1 MRRGSRVLGYG
12 VWMAL
17 EDGRLPD
24 LMELGLTMYEARA
37 YLALIRRES
46 YTAAQLARAAGVP
59 RQRIYDVLESLV
71 RQRLA
76 IVRPGR
82 VASYRAI
89 APDLAVGRLVDERRE
104 ALGRLE
110 QVADRLAGALAPTW
124 SDGRTQADP
133 LDYVEVLR
141 DPRAITT
148 RFTQIQRQAR
158 NELLCFAKP
167 AFFGVPSD
175 NTEGLRVT
183 RRLSRSGGSV
193 RTVYTA
199 DILGDKDTLDM
210 VLRFAEAGEGVRVAD
225 ELPLKLVIADQSL
238 VLFDMADPVAETG
251 ATTSLIIE
259 HPALALTLRHAF
271 TAIWE
276 RAQPLEMALT
286 RRA

>member
-1 MRRGSRVLGYG
+1 MV
-12 VWMAL
+12 L
-17 EDGRLPD
+17 EDGRIPD

-46 YTAAQLARAAGVP
+46 FTAAQLARAAGLP

-76 IVRPGR
+76 VVRPGR

-110 QVADRLAGALAPTW
+110 QVAGRLAEALAPTW
-124 SDGRTQADP
+124 SDGRTQTDP

-141 DPRAITT
+141 DPRVITV
-148 RFTQIQRQAR
+148 RFAQIQRQAR
-158 NELLCFAKP
+158 SELLCFAKP
-167 AFFGVPSD
+167 PFLGLPSD
-175 NTEGLRVT
+175 NIEGLRVT

-199 DILGDKDTLDM
+199 DILDDNDTLDV
-210 VLRFAEAGEGVRVAD
+210 VLRFAEAGEGVRVAKD
-225 ELPLKLVIADQSL
+225 LPLKLVIADQSL

-276 RAQPLEMALT
+276 QAQPLEAALAA
-286 RRA
+286 RSRSEL

>member
-1 MRRGSRVLGYG
+1 MRRDAGTEGSGLGYG
-12 VWMAL
+12 VCMAL
-17 EDGRLPD
+17 EDGRLPE
-24 LMELGLTMYEARA
+24 LMELGLTMYEGRA

-46 YTAAQLARAAGVP
+46 YRAAQLARAADVP
-59 RQRIYDVLESLV
+59 RQRIYDVVRGLV

-76 IVRPGR
+76 IMRPGR

-124 SDGRTQADP
+124 SDGRTHTDP

-167 AFFGVPSD
+167 PFLGVPSD
-175 NTEGLRVT
+175 NIEGLRVT
-183 RRLSRSGGSV
+183 RRPPRSRRSARAGS
-193 RTVYTA
+193 TA
-199 DILGDKDTLDM
+199 D
-210 VLRFAEAGEGVRVAD
+210 
-225 ELPLKLVIADQSL
+225 LPADQHT
-238 VLFDMADPVAETG
+238 P
-251 ATTSLIIE
+251 
-259 HPALALTLRHAF
+259 
-271 TAIWE
+271 
-276 RAQPLEMALT
+276 
-286 RRA
+286 

>member
-1 MRRGSRVLGYG
+1 VHDARRFGYG
-12 VWMAL
+12 DRMAL
-17 EDGRLPD
+17 EDGRLPE

-76 IVRPGR
+76 IMRPGR

-89 APDLAVGRLVDERRE
+89 APDVAVGRLVDQRRE
-104 ALGRLE
+104 ELGRLE
-110 QVADRLAGALAPTW
+110 QVAGRVAEALAPTW
-124 SDGRTQADP
+124 SDGRTQTDP

-141 DPRAITT
+141 DPRAITV
-148 RFTQIQRQAR
+148 RFAQIQRRAQS
-158 NELLCFAKP
+158 ELLCFAKP
-167 AFFGVPSD
+167 PFLGVPED
-175 NTEGLRVT
+175 NIEGLRVT
-183 RRLSRSGGSV
+183 RRLSRNGGSV

-199 DILGDKDTLDM
+199 EVLDDPGTLDV
-210 VLRFAEAGEGVRVAD
+210 VLRFAEAGEGIRIAD
-225 ELPLKLVIADQSL
+225 ELPLKLVIADQAL

-259 HPALALTLRHAF
+259 HPALARTLRQAF

-276 RAQPLEMALT
+276 QAEPLEKALA

>member
-1 MRRGSRVLGYG
+1 
-12 VWMAL
+12 MAL
-17 EDGRLPD
+17 EDGRLPE

-46 YTAAQLARAAGVP
+46 YTAAQLARAARVP

-76 IVRPGR
+76 IMRPGR

-89 APDLAVGRLVDERRE
+89 APDVAVGRLVDERRE
-104 ALGRLE
+104 ELGRLE
-110 QVADRLAGALAPTW
+110 QVAGRLAEALAPTW
-124 SDGRTQADP
+124 SDGRTQTDP

-141 DPRAITT
+141 DPRAITV
-148 RFTQIQRQAR
+148 RFAQIQRRAQS
-158 NELLCFAKP
+158 ELLCFAKP
-167 AFFGVPSD
+167 PFLGVPED
-175 NTEGLRVT
+175 NIEGLRVT
-183 RRLSRSGGSV
+183 RRLSHNGGSV

-199 DILGDKDTLDM
+199 EVLDDPGTLA
-210 VLRFAEAGEGVRVAD
+210 VVHRFAEAGEGVRIAD
-225 ELPLKLVIADQSL
+225 ELPLKLVIADQAL

-259 HPALALTLRHAF
+259 HPALARTLRQAF
-271 TAIWE
+271 MAIWE
-276 RAQPLEMALT
+276 RAEPLEKALA